1 VKIQY
6 HTVINQVF
14 QIPPLKNQ
22 SAGLS
27 LKLEQQPPNLP
38 FLIQTPFLST
48 VITAKLVEDG
58 RS

>member
-1 VKIQY
+1 
-6 HTVINQVF
+6 VF
-14 QIPPLKNQ
+14 EIPPLKNQ

-27 LKLEQQPPNLP
+27 LKLEQQPPSLS